1 MRRYTN
7 PTSFAGRFAAH
18 ALLGLSAMA
27 VAMLVFWA
35 VRGVDPWFAVLFSLG
50 FAVLFGLARAALATP
65 GTPFWGPL
73 STEPPRADNAA
84 QPGSPTDS

>member
-50 FAVLFGLARAALATP
+50 FAVLFGLARGAMARP

-73 STEPPRADNAA
+73 SAEPPHTDHSA
-84 QPGSPTDS
+84 QPDSNPDS